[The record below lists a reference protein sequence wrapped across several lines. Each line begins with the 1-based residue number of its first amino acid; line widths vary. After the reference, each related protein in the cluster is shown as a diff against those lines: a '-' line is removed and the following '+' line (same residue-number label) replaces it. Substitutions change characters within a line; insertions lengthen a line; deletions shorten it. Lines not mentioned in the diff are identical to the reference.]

1 MRSEAQRRAIV
12 KYDKNNIKRIVLKL
26 NVKTDSDIIQYLNTK
41 DNINKYLKELV
52 RNDICAKWLD

>member
-52 RNDICAKWLD
+52 RDDICAK

>member
-52 RNDICAKWLD
+52 RNDICAK